1 MKYEKLA
8 LLTIAVLHLIVQ
20 VIHGYS
26 HVAAD
31 VQNTP
36 LQLVFIL
43 LFITIAPLVAVY
55 IVWKGNIRKGAG
67 LFTLSM
73 VAAFLFGYFLHF
85 VIDSPD
91 LHSNVIGEH
100 KSVFFH
106 SALNLA
112 LFEFVGFV
120 FGTYVFLAGRNEP

>member
-1 MKYEKLA
+1 VKYEKYA
-8 LLTIAVLHLIVQ
+8 LLSIVVLHLIVQ
-20 VIHGYS
+20 IAHGYS
-26 HVAAD
+26 HVVED

-43 LFITIAPLVAVY
+43 LVITIAPLVAVY
-55 IVWKGNIRKGAG
+55 IVWKGNVRKGAG

-73 VAAFLFGYFLHF
+73 AAAFLFGYFLHF

-91 LHSNVIGEH
+91 LHSNIIGEH
-100 KSVFFH
+100 KSIFFH

-112 LFEFVGFV
+112 LFVFVGFV
-120 FGTYVFLAGRNEP
+120 FAAYVFACRSR